1 MARWRDWRFSAS
13 SASVP
18 PEALCRYAL
27 TEEGAREGG
36 RRFAD
41 EFKDLTKPGHGECG
55 DPDCECQQTA
65 ISRTAGTLGRGPS
78 RPDNTMPTIAVA
90 GKGGSG
96 KTTIAGTLARVL
108 ARSGREVWAI
118 DADSTPNL
126 GITLGLSREESA
138 AVAPIPR
145 SILHEDKDDEGKR
158 RLTLGVSPAQ
168 VVAQYSAA
176 TPDAVRLLLMGRV
189 DHAGAG

>member
-1 MARWRDWRFSAS
+1 MS
-13 SASVP
+13 
-18 PEALCRYAL
+18 
-27 TEEGAREGG
+27 
-36 RRFAD
+36 
-41 EFKDLTKPGHGECG
+41 
-55 DPDCECQQTA
+55 
-65 ISRTAGTLGRGPS
+65 
-78 RPDNTMPTIAVA
+78 TIAVA

-138 AVAPIPR
+138 AVAPMPR
-145 SILHEDKDDEGKR
+145 SILHEDQDAEGKR
-158 RLTLGVSPAQ
+158 ILSLDMPPAT
-168 VVAQYSAA
+168 VIERHAAA
-176 TPDAVRLLLMGRV
+176 TPDAVKLLVMGRV